1 MPPGTAPSFSQS
13 IPLFSIFAFAT
24 CGGFSGSLRLSIEC
38 APPNRSAPIT
48 VAFGYPFR
56 LHQVY
61 FEAPSCGGG
70 PPERVFLVGDHSSA
84 AQFFVT
90 VGVGSFLYAP
100 AALGGY
106 LFAPQAYRA
115 GGAGPESG
123 LEGLRWNLGG
133 LGVSRGVPVRPP
145 GLPGGGRGPRVE
157 LGVTAALAFLW
168 LVASCAWAAAL
179 AEVKA
184 ATAPAAVL
192 AQVGGCQRPGARCQ
206 ALGAPRTSG
215 LNTSVPQN
223 PKKPPKIP
231 KNPQKS
237 TKSPKIPQIPQ
248 VFGFLNLVL
257 WTGNPKNPPQKN
269 APKPPNIP
277 QNHPQIQKKPQKAP
291 KISQKIPK
299 NSQKSPKIPPKI
311 PQIPQ
316 VFGFLNLVLWTG
328 NPKNLPKKMPQ
339 NPQIFPK
346 TTPKSQKKPQ
356 KAPKISQKIPKN
368 SQKSPKIPPKIPQIP
383 QVFGFLNLV
392 LWTGNLWFVFKET
405 G

>member
-1 MPPGTAPSFSQS
+1 MAAPFASSLRHFRPSLPIAVTSSSSPPSSFGCSLSLSSPRRRRARAAVPCSVPPPFAAVPRRAAPPPAALRLRTRRMEVLNQLVAGGQFRVVKE
-13 IPLFSIFAFAT
+13 PLGFLKLLEWLFSIFAFAT

-115 GGAGPESG
+115 GG
-123 LEGLRWNLGG
+123 
-133 LGVSRGVPVRPP
+133 
-145 GLPGGGRGPRVE
+145 RGPRID

-168 LVASCAWAAAL
+168 LVSSCAWAAAL

-184 ATAPAAVL
+184 ATAPSGVL

-215 LNTSVPQN
+215 LNTSV
-223 PKKPPKIP
+223 
-231 KNPQKS
+231 
-237 TKSPKIPQIPQ
+237 
-248 VFGFLNLVL
+248 
-257 WTGNPKNPPQKN
+257 
-269 APKPPNIP
+269 
-277 QNHPQIQKKPQKAP
+277 
-291 KISQKIPK
+291 
-299 NSQKSPKIPPKI
+299 
-311 PQIPQ
+311 
-316 VFGFLNLVLWTG
+316 
-328 NPKNLPKKMPQ
+328 
-339 NPQIFPK
+339 
-346 TTPKSQKKPQ
+346 
-356 KAPKISQKIPKN
+356 
-368 SQKSPKIPPKIPQIP
+368 
-383 QVFGFLNLV
+383 VFGFLNLV

-405 G
+405 GWGGLGARAPPPRGGSPKRPRPQKGGTAPPRGGTGSPGGGTSPTTARGATGDPPRTGGTAREPPPPSPTRCRVLPSGRGRCAEEPPLTAAIGGGAWG